1 MGEFICEVPVRRGVP
16 ERIGGLTDVVKSPE
30 FSTTVG
36 LLVYGIENLSL
47 QEKQRLATA
56 GREGDGTGV
65 TATIDKSIELV
76 TRKVK
81 DFFSGALS

>member
-36 LLVYGIENLSL
+36 LLIYGIENLSAH
-47 QEKQRLATA
+47 EKQRLAHA
-56 GREGDGTGV
+56 GREGEHTGV
-65 TATIDKSIELV
+65 GETIEHV
-76 TRKVK
+76 ARKVK